1 MDLQQCRECE
11 DEYPPWM
18 IICIDKTTICKICIL
33 SGEIKA
39 NKDRMD
45 NIKMDVDLIAGKL
58 NDRNI
63 CAEDI
68 NSTRK
73 EIKLIEEKIG
83 NVEKEELDFSGF
95 AKPDFAKADK
105 EQKEEEDGVRR
116 SWDDVAEENEEWERL
131 TKDVG
136 NMVESGI
143 REIRANICDGQGKEE
158 NQKYSYSQRTEI
170 RTGREEKV
178 LNTKN
183 KFSLLKEG
191 SGDEEEV
198 DYSVLGNSNVI
209 KFKGRTRR
217 NTKRSIYC
225 SPDAGMEKITEHI
238 ENGNIEGNTV
248 VIHGGGNDIRTMN
261 TEKLMKLYKN
271 AIEKVTSRGKRCII
285 SGILPRLKESPYW
298 SSRAIGINNRVQEIC
313 KAKQGVMY
321 IDNWDRFYNNRGFYS
336 DDGIHLNKQGSDM
349 LSMLMDEKV
358 QINSNLEI
366 RRQRINVT

>member
-95 AKPDFAKADK
+95 AKPDFAKVDK
-105 EQKEEEDGVRR
+105 EQKEEKDGVRK
-116 SWDDVAEENEEWERL
+116 SWDDVAEENHEWERL

-136 NMVESGI
+136 DMVASGI
-143 REIRANICDGQGKEE
+143 REIRENICDRQGKED
-158 NQKYSYSQRTEI
+158 NQKYSYSQRAEI
-170 RTGREEKV
+170 RTVGEEKE
-178 LNTKN
+178 LNIKN

-191 SGDEEEV
+191 SGDEERV
-198 DYSVLGNSNVI
+198 DYSVLGNSTVK
-209 KFKGRTRR
+209 KFKRRTKTNMTR
-217 NTKRSIYC
+217 NIYC
-225 SPDAGMEKITEHI
+225 SPDAGMEKIVEHI
-238 ENGNIEGNTV
+238 ENGNLEGDTV
-248 VIHGGGNDIRTMN
+248 VIHGGGDDIKGMN

-271 AIEKVTSRGKRCII
+271 TIES
-285 SGILPRLKESPYW
+285 
-298 SSRAIGINNRVQEIC
+298 
-313 KAKQGVMY
+313 
-321 IDNWDRFYNNRGFYS
+321 
-336 DDGIHLNKQGSDM
+336 
-349 LSMLMDEKV
+349 
-358 QINSNLEI
+358 
-366 RRQRINVT
+366 